1 MELKI
6 FWTDFS
12 LDELKNIYSYYKDAA
27 GINIAKKIV
36 LNIIDRVTILK
47 KYPKIGRIEDML
59 IEREQEFRYLVVK
72 NYKIIYWFNDI
83 KNWIEIVDIF
93 DTRQY
98 PGKMTRKR

>member
-12 LDELKNIYSYYKDAA
+12 LNELENIYSYYKDAA

-47 KYPKIGRIEDML
+47 KYPKIGQIEDL
-59 IEREQEFRYLVVK
+59 LLDREQEYRYLVVK
-72 NYKIIYWFNDI
+72 NYKIIYWINED
-83 KNWIEIVDIF
+83 KNWIEIIDIF

-98 PGKMTRKR
+98 PGKMTNR